1 MVWDL
6 KYSNSITI
14 KMCFF
19 VILITNAATV
29 YRQGKGSYSVPQQ
42 CIKWI
47 KFKQINGIGRVIV
60 HNLRPLSYSEKMNQ
74 DVFAIIFADT
84 LISCPIHVC
93 FFNIKLLKQRFL
105 LPARLHPVYYG
116 SGWGSG
122 GLFLKSHL
130 VVLEISDI
138 PDHFWHC
145 LVKWWTIP
153 IILQTY
159 PVAILSLMRTEKAPI
174 LMKSPAKWVVR
185 LKSPW

>member
-1 MVWDL
+1 MCKKL
-6 KYSNSITI
+6 TILHTNQSSIYGLRLEI
-14 KMCFF
+14 QQFHHHKNVF

-60 HNLRPLSYSEKMNQ
+60 HNLHPLSYSEKMNQ

-116 SGWGSG
+116 SG
-122 GLFLKSHL
+122 
-130 VVLEISDI
+130 
-138 PDHFWHC
+138 
-145 LVKWWTIP
+145 
-153 IILQTY
+153 
-159 PVAILSLMRTEKAPI
+159 
-174 LMKSPAKWVVR
+174 
-185 LKSPW
+185 